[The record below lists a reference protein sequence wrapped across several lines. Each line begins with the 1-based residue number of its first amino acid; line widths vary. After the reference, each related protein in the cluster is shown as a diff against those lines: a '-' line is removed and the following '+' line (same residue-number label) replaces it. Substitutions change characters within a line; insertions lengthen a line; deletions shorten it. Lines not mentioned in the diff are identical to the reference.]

1 LLQSDE
7 VGKLRKTLEL
17 ERIARK
23 DQDASR
29 IAKDIVREDAASKI
43 PLERQPT
50 LPRKSSMKDM
60 TRRSFGSADRTE
72 QSVQEPTI
80 AQEVCSNEPDNS
92 TVRIPNLSQAT
103 RPKSSGGEHMRRHS
117 EPSVPVTRRR
127 SRSLGMTSPYLL
139 PDITM
144 RIPGVVCQPRPELS
158 QARTEFA
165 DDKGHKIHT
174 CTVCKGIMERGIDHD
189 HNNTAKESIKIPRPV
204 PVSERVPKDKQ
215 YEDEPTVRPSQ
226 PPAIALAAVLKG
238 LSDEHA
244 HLIMQYS
251 HYKSLYIGHDPSI
264 MKTKRKDLWEKM
276 RTLLNAMEAKADQIY
291 ALYDV
296 LEGQKEDGN
305 IDLEDKEVEETLQSV
320 GIDLVELGLRGGEAP
335 AQEQKPQTAQRQ
347 PWDLESNENSTQD
360 LPWEDIE
367 STVETFKSGQTGTRR
382 RSWAA

>member
-1 LLQSDE
+1 MCQSDE

-23 DQDASR
+23 DQDAPR
-29 IAKDIVREDAASKI
+29 IAKDIAQEDASSQIAVVS
-43 PLERQPT
+43 QPI

-60 TRRSFGSADRTE
+60 TRRRSSPADRTE
-72 QSVQEPTI
+72 QSVREPTV
-80 AQEVCSNEPDNS
+80 AQEVYSNKPSHS
-92 TVRIPNLSQAT
+92 TERTSNLSQAT

-117 EPSVPVTRRR
+117 EPSIPITRRR

-144 RIPGVVCQPRPELS
+144 RIPGIVYQPRPELS
-158 QARTEFA
+158 RARAEFA
-165 DDKGHKIHT
+165 DNKEHIIDS

-189 HNNTAKESIKIPRPV
+189 HNNTANESIKIPKPV
-204 PVSERVPKDKQ
+204 PVSERVPQDKQ

-226 PPAIALAAVLKG
+226 PPAVALAAVLKG

-320 GIDLVELGLRGGEAP
+320 GIDLVELGLRGGETQAP
-335 AQEQKPQTAQRQ
+335 EQKSQTAQRQ
-347 PWDLESNENSTQD
+347 PWDLDSNENSTQN
-360 LPWEDIE
+360 LPWEGIE
-367 STVETFKSGQTGTRR
+367 STVETFKSGQTDTRR